1 MTMSANST
9 THDHTGRLIEQVVDH
24 GDGTAT
30 RTTWP
35 TADADPVVET
45 ITVPVPAPDQPDT
58 TAVLAALAGLA
69 DVDPELLALAVGVG
83 GRLGLA
89 AGDLLDRLDDI
100 AATNTTRPWAQ
111 CVTQIAVDAALAA
124 GDTPQP

>member
-1 MTMSANST
+1 MTST
-9 THDHTGRLIEQVVDH
+9 TIVHDQTGRVIERTVDH
-24 GDGTAT
+24 GNGTAT

-35 TADADPVVET
+35 AADADPVVET

-69 DVDPELLALAVGVG
+69 GVDPGVLALAVGVG
-83 GRLGLA
+83 GRLGMA

-111 CVTQIAVDAALAA
+111 RVTQIAVDAALAA
-124 GDTPQP
+124 GDPPQP

>member
-1 MTMSANST
+1 MTST
-9 THDHTGRLIEQVVDH
+9 TIVHDQTGRITERTVDH
-24 GDGTAT
+24 GNGTAT

-58 TAVLAALAGLA
+58 TAVLATLAGLA

-111 CVTQIAVDAALAA
+111 RVTQIAVDAALA
-124 GDTPQP
+124 TVT

>member
-1 MTMSANST
+1 MTST
-9 THDHTGRLIEQVVDH
+9 TIVHDQTGRVIERTVDH

-35 TADADPVVET
+35 TADDDPVVET
-45 ITVPVPAPDQPDT
+45 IAVPVPAPDQPDT
-58 TAVLAALAGLA
+58 TAVLAALA
-69 DVDPELLALAVGVG
+69 DVDPELLALAVGIG

-111 CVTQIAVDAALAA
+111 RVTQIAVDAALA
-124 GDTPQP
+124 TVT